1 MLKRFPSTR
10 LVLLSNE
17 GESVRKR
24 QRCGKIAGAREGEN
38 KRKKEHKERE
48 GERKREV
55 GERRALKSLC
65 IHGGF

>member
-24 QRCGKIAGAREGEN
+24 QRCGEIAGAREGEN
-38 KRKKEHKERE
+38 KRKKEHKERARE
-48 GERKREV
+48 ER
-55 GERRALKSLC
+55 ERPSALKSLC

>member
-24 QRCGKIAGAREGEN
+24 QRYGEIVGAREGEN
-38 KRKKEHKERE
+38 KRKKENKEGE
-48 GERKREV
+48 GERRS
-55 GERRALKSLC
+55 ALKSLC